1 MVAESGPAARQ
12 KRTKSSKSKKR
23 KAPRKSTESASNP
36 KRTHIEDVQDDM
48 DVVEPSPAPAVV
60 PSAIAPKR
68 KVCEKLI
75 RYSLY

>member
-23 KAPRKSTESASNP
+23 KAPHKSTESASNP
-36 KRTHIEDVQDDM
+36 KWTCIEDVQDEV
-48 DVVEPSPAPAVV
+48 DVAEPSPAPAVV
-60 PSAIAPKR
+60 PSAIAPKL
-68 KVCEKLI
+68 KVHEKLI